1 MSVAKLV
8 HGLMI
13 FIIALFA
20 GSAHATQTI
29 TEPFLG
35 VERIHQ
41 TETSPRPLQINVSI
55 IDLSAPG
62 ISFTVTPR
70 AAGYPGPNINGT
82 PGETKRQTTRQFAD
96 EIGAQIAI
104 NADYYATTSSDTS
117 WANNIGLT
125 GSNGDIYSP
134 WEGGQE
140 PNFRNALNITQNNQ
154 ATVVQRAN
162 SLPTGFETNPT
173 VTLYNTVTGYGR
185 LVQDGANVAPSSCNQ
200 CSLNPRTA
208 VGVTADN
215 KIVMMVVDGRQ
226 TGYSEGL
233 TMIETANF
241 MMSYGAVDAID
252 LDGGGSTTMV
262 MDFYNDGIGGQ
273 VLNNPSDGVE
283 RSVGSNLAVF
293 ALPNGDY
300 NQNGVVDAGDYVV
313 WRKSI
318 GGQLAYDAWRRS
330 IWHRAKRY
338 GQQLRCAGTIAFCPY
353 GIGGWQPANAPG
365 EPGAGSAIQS

>member
-140 PNFRNALNITQNNQ
+140 PNFRNA
-154 ATVVQRAN
+154 
-162 SLPTGFETNPT
+162 S
-173 VTLYNTVTGYGR
+173 TLRKTIKP
-185 LVQDGANVAPSSCNQ
+185 LSC
-200 CSLNPRTA
+200 SERTA
-208 VGVTADN
+208 C
-215 KIVMMVVDGRQ
+215 
-226 TGYSEGL
+226 
-233 TMIETANF
+233 
-241 MMSYGAVDAID
+241 
-252 LDGGGSTTMV
+252 
-262 MDFYNDGIGGQ
+262 
-273 VLNNPSDGVE
+273 PP
-283 RSVGSNLAVF
+283 
-293 ALPNGDY
+293 AL
-300 NQNGVVDAGDYVV
+300 
-313 WRKSI
+313 
-318 GGQLAYDAWRRS
+318 
-330 IWHRAKRY
+330 KR
-338 GQQLRCAGTIAFCPY
+338 
-353 GIGGWQPANAPG
+353 
-365 EPGAGSAIQS
+365 IQR